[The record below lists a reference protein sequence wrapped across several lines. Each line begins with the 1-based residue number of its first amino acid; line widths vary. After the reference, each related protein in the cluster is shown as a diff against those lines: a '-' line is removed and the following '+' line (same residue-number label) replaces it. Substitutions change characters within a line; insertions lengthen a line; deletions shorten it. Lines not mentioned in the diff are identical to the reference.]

1 MAVTT
6 LVGLK
11 ERPHRPRRSRPPGR
25 DTLLLSPS
33 TIKIHWN
40 APPLAD
46 LQEGLYVGRQAKAIH
61 RADGHGPWRHI
72 ALYILGVQRA
82 GARQTVTEHRDESIP
97 DERLR
102 RCRKGEGR
110 MMTSLPAGRC
120 KARGTSINPAVHDDT
135 AIACRAPVRLQTASS
150 KARTVAPTVTI
161 PDSQLDSRSAATSRR
176 GGSVGRMMGK
186 SFHAFHLLA

>member
-1 MAVTT
+1 MSGARPKLYTGQMA
-6 LVGLK
+6 
-11 ERPHRPRRSRPPGR
+11 
-25 DTLLLSPS
+25 
-33 TIKIHWN
+33 
-40 APPLAD
+40 
-46 LQEGLYVGRQAKAIH
+46 
-61 RADGHGPWRHI
+61 GPWRHI

-110 MMTSLPAGRC
+110 DDDLASAGRC

-176 GGSVGRMMGK
+176 GSVGRMMGK
-186 SFHAFHLLA
+186 SSFMLSTACIGRLHWHGGMPQRSRLPTGRGKTRSY